1 MYLSIVLFID
11 ELKVEKMIV
20 CQQYLRSCTL
30 EELGKLIE
38 EAIPAYI
45 ESHGGRTK
53 RSLDRSLFD
62 AEKRRREDE

>member
-11 ELKVEKMIV
+11 ALKVEKMIV

-38 EAIPAYI
+38 EAIQAYI
-45 ESHGGRTK
+45 ESYGGRTK
-53 RSLDRSLFD
+53 QSLGRSLFD